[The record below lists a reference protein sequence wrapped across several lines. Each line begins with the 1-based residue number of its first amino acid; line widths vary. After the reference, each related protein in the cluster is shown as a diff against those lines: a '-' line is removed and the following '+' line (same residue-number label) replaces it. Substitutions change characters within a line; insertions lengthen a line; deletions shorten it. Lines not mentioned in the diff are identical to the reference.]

1 MILQTIKV
9 KDLNE
14 NVKELLKGGKTSISS
29 ELYLD
34 KYAPKNIPFNRV
46 LYVVIGKELVAVK
59 ILMAAYFTNFE
70 DNATEKFAKCIRG
83 KHDIGGWC
91 LLIQTPYGV
100 EWRNDLSYHKRFFFS
115 KEEYFA
121 HLENGRGGFEIEH
134 EMLGHIIGKFPGS
147 RLSFNQSWK
156 WNGHCAERTSSYI
169 KCLVINENGVNVI
182 LSRSQNEFWSKEE
195 CLKAHLEGMK
205 IVEFPEIENSIK
217 VSIEVVPN
225 EPIIHTLT
233 FVEK

>member
-1 MILQTIKV
+1 MNLQTIKI

-14 NVKELLKGGKTSISS
+14 NVKKLLMGGKTSISS

-34 KYAPKNIPFNRV
+34 KYAPNNIPFNRV

-70 DNATEKFAKCIRG
+70 DNATEKFAKCIR
-83 KHDIGGWC
+83 KNDIGGWC

-100 EWRNDLSYHKRFFFS
+100 EWRNDLSYNKRFFGS
-115 KEEYFA
+115 KEQYFA
-121 HLENGRGGFEIEH
+121 HLENGRGGFEIEY
-134 EMLGHIIGKFPGS
+134 EMLGHIIGKFPNS
-147 RLSFNQSWK
+147 HLSFKHSWE
-156 WNGHCAERTSSYI
+156 WNGHCAELTSSYI
-169 KCLVINENGVNVI
+169 KHLIINENGLNVI
-182 LSRSQNEFWSKEE
+182 LSKGRNDFWSKEE

-233 FVEK
+233 FMEK

>member
-29 ELYLD
+29 ELYLN
-34 KYAPKNIPFNRV
+34 KYVPKNIPFNRV

-59 ILMAAYFTNFE
+59 ILMATFFTNFE
-70 DNATEKFAKCIRG
+70 DNATEKFAKCIENPST
-83 KHDIGGWC
+83 GGWC
-91 LLIQTPYGV
+91 LLVQTPYGV
-100 EWRNDLSYHKRFFFS
+100 EWRNDLSYYRRFFFS

-121 HLENGRGGFEIEH
+121 YLENGRGGFEIEH
-134 EMLGHIIGKFPGS
+134 EMLGHIIGKFPGN

-156 WNGHCAERTSSYI
+156 WNGHCAEKTLSYI
-169 KCLVINENGVNVI
+169 RHLIIDENGVNVI
-182 LSRSQNEFWSKEE
+182 LSRGQNEFWGKEE

-217 VSIEVVPN
+217 VSIEVVLN

-233 FVEK
+233 FIEK